1 MIRVKRSDLAG
12 AQETMA
18 LATAETVAEPAEAM

>member
-12 AQETMA
+12 AQETMT
-18 LATAETVAEPAEAM
+18 LAAAEVATEPAEAM